1 MAACSGVSISSAPV
15 NSPPAAE
22 PEPLSLIPG
31 PLGDAVEMGAG
42 HPDVVVVS
50 ALPLRDDVVQRERG
64 CVAGARRWSSGVTA
78 VPHRAMGASA
88 SQGGLS
94 GKKPLVVEA
103 VLYGLAASSAL
114 VVGAFLGTRWDP
126 PRRVTGVLLAFASGA
141 LISALAFELF
151 EEAFELGGAWRS
163 GAGLLAGAAA
173 FVLVDSLLDKHV
185 AGDPGAEQREVAA
198 DAARGGVG
206 WALLA
211 AVTLD
216 GVPENLALG
225 VSLVEGA
232 SLTLLVAIFFSNLP
246 ESLVGAVEMRH
257 EERSTRQ
264 VMTVWLLCAA
274 LLTIAVVVGRAVAGG
289 LGDSVLAVALGFAGG
304 AVLASLADT
313 LMPEAF
319 EHGRPLNAFATAGGF
334 FLSFVLAA

>member
-1 MAACSGVSISSAPV
+1 V
-15 NSPPAAE
+15 
-22 PEPLSLIPG
+22 L
-31 PLGDAVEMGAG
+31 
-42 HPDVVVVS
+42 
-50 ALPLRDDVVQRERG
+50 
-64 CVAGARRWSSGVTA
+64 T
-78 VPHRAMGASA
+78 
-88 SQGGLS
+88 
-94 GKKPLVVEA
+94 A

-114 VVGAFLGTRWDP
+114 VIGAALGTRWDP
-126 PRRVTGVLLAFASGA
+126 PRKVTGVLLAFASGA

-151 EEAFELGGAWRS
+151 EEAFELGGAVRS
-163 GAGLLAGAAA
+163 GLGLLFGAAT
-173 FVLVDSLLDKHV
+173 FVAVDTALDRKV
-185 AGDPGAEQREVAA
+185 AGRSGPEEREVAA
-198 DAARGGVG
+198 KGARGGVG

-246 ESLVGAVEMRH
+246 ESLVGAREMCR
-257 EERSTRQ
+257 EGRSARLVILT
-264 VMTVWLLCAA
+264 WLACAA
-274 LLTIAVVVGRAVAGG
+274 LLALAVVLGRAVAGG
-289 LGDSVLAVALGFAGG
+289 LGDEVLAVALGFAGG

-319 EHGRPLNAFATAGGF
+319 EHGRPLNAFATAAGF